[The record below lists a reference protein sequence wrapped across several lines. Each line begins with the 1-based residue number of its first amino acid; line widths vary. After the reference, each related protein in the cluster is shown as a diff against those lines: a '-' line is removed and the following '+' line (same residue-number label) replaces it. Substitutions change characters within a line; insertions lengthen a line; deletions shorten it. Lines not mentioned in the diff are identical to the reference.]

1 MLFNTIVAPCLAT
14 MVASS
19 DCFYY
24 VFASPS
30 TITASYSFEECVKF
44 AGLGCE
50 AFQLTTHSI
59 DFSPPFSYTYQ
70 CSSAMLVDYAYV
82 FAYKYVLIGIFYP
95 LLVLSLVLY
104 VDWRRCKEKTTEKK
118 KENEIRVV
126 SVEKM
131 EA

>member
-1 MLFNTIVAPCLAT
+1 
-14 MVASS
+14 
-19 DCFYY
+19 
-24 VFASPS
+24 
-30 TITASYSFEECVKF
+30 
-44 AGLGCE
+44 
-50 AFQLTTHSI
+50 
-59 DFSPPFSYTYQ
+59 
-70 CSSAMLVDYAYV
+70 MLVDYAYV

-131 EA
+131 EAGANDRDTYGSSASASL